1 MGYFIVIPLSKNTP
15 FNAFST
21 ASEALLNVKRIIN
34 DNSIK
39 ERNER
44 NDIRKMENLNR
55 GRKAERSG
63 RGASGY
69 SGGTAAKQHS
79 ISSNGESERRTGLGS
94 NSESRRSG
102 KQDVVSG
109 IQDSGTG
116 RSDDLVQVQSSER
129 NLQHESVRNRA
140 DNRGRTDR
148 NIRSEVDEVDG
159 GKLSGESDRNEVLSQ
174 IPDNS
179 QSGGQ
184 QSLGTQRAAGQA
196 VREGESTSGEF
207 RGSADMGTNKSI
219 YSGQHS
225 DERNSLSSGNETV
238 IKFDTYINPATNSA
252 GGFVVYE
259 EECDMIGVDKT
270 ELSFA
275 DQVDAV
281 MNGNFPSYSA
291 LEVCDTPKILED
303 IGCEKLPMLYAQK
316 HLKNALASKDKKSIS
331 MV

>member
-1 MGYFIVIPLSKNTP
+1 M
-15 FNAFST
+15 
-21 ASEALLNVKRIIN
+21 KRIIN
-34 DNSIK
+34 DKSIK

-116 RSDDLVQVQSSER
+116 MSEDLVQVQSSER

-184 QSLGTQRAAGQA
+184 QSLGTQRTAGQT

-238 IKFDTYINPATNSA
+238 KDKFDTYINPSTNS
-252 GGFVVYE
+252 GGTNIEVFQQIL
-259 EECDMIGVDKT
+259 CKD
-270 ELSFA
+270 L
-275 DQVDAV
+275 
-281 MNGNFPSYSA
+281 YSG
-291 LEVCDTPKILED
+291 L
-303 IGCEKLPMLYAQK
+303 
-316 HLKNALASKDKKSIS
+316 
-331 MV
+331 